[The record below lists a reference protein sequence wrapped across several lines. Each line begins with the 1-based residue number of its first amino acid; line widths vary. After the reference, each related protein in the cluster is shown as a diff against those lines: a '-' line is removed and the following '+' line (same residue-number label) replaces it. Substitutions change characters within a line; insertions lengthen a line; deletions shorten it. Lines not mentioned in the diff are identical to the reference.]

1 VIEVAVMD
9 PRLDLKWWKI
19 LQQLDFAFQP
29 IVNVHTGMAYGFEA
43 LLRGWDKAG
52 FTSIQHVFDSAFS
65 DQQLYGVDLALRS
78 LAMDKFLQTGF
89 HTSTKLF
96 YNLDNRVLAMP
107 DYSPGNTIKLCYEKG
122 LSPTSICFELSE
134 RHILDCYDEP
144 IEILEAYKKQQYRI
158 AIDDFGS
165 GYSGLQLL
173 YQAEPDIVK
182 LDRFFI
188 QTLQADA
195 KKKLFLT
202 HLVNMAHVM
211 GILVIA
217 EGVETEEEFY
227 ACRDIGCELVQG
239 YLIQRPTQNVED
251 LMVKYPLVEKFIQK
265 NRRYHPNTKE
275 LIYQHTEKIEAVSIE
290 EPVLSTLDIFRKDTN
305 LSFIPMVNE
314 ASEPLGILREKDLRS
329 YIFSPVGISLLQN
342 TSFKSQN
349 LDFLT
354 RVPIVEIYTRIEK
367 ILELYT
373 MAKDVDAILLTENGK
388 YLGVL
393 NSRTLIQI
401 FNEKQLN
408 EARDQ
413 NPLSRLPGNT
423 VISEYLME
431 VLNTSNGS
439 TLLVYFDFNNF
450 KPFNDTYGFRQGD
463 RVILLFADLLREAS
477 IVNRWFVGHIGGDDF
492 FMGVSCHRT
501 QEIEEH
507 LSKVHSL
514 IDKFAEDVRAF
525 YPKKDRDRGS
535 ILAKDRN
542 GRWKRFPLLTV
553 SACAVCIKQG
563 KKEAHSLFSIDSI
576 SERIAL
582 LKAEAKKSRIFLVVD
597 SSCQEE

>member
-1 VIEVAVMD
+1 MD
-9 PRLDLKWWKI
+9 PKLDLKWWKV
-19 LQQLDFAFQP
+19 LEQLDFALQP
-29 IVNVHTGMAYGFEA
+29 IVSVHTGMVYGFEA
-43 LLRGWDKAG
+43 LLRNWDQAG
-52 FTSIQHVFDSAFS
+52 FTSIQDVFDKAFG
-65 DQQLYGVDLALRS
+65 DQQLYGVDLTLRS
-78 LAMDKFLQTGF
+78 IAMDKFLLTGF
-89 HTSTKLF
+89 HKSKKLF
-96 YNLDNRVLAMP
+96 YNLDNRVLTMP
-107 DYSPGNTIKLCYEKG
+107 DYSPGNTVELCSQKG

-134 RHILDCYDEP
+134 RHMLDCYDEP
-144 IEILEAYKKQQYRI
+144 IEILEAYKKQQFRV

-173 YQAEPDIVK
+173 YQSEPDIVK

-188 QTLQADA
+188 DAIQGDA
-195 KKKLFLT
+195 KKKLFVT

-217 EGVETEEEFY
+217 EGVETVEELY
-227 ACRDIGCELVQG
+227 TCRDIGCDLIQG
-239 YLIQRPTQNVED
+239 YLIQRPTQKVEE
-251 LMVKYPLVEKFIQK
+251 LMAKYPLVENLIQK
-265 NRRYHPNTKE
+265 NRRYRLNTKD
-275 LIYQHTEKIEAVSIE
+275 LIYQYLEKIEVVSIE
-290 EPVLSTLDIFRKDTN
+290 QPVLSTLEIFRRYTN

-413 NPLSRLPGNT
+413 NPLSKLPGNM
-423 VISEYLME
+423 IIHEYLME
-431 VLNTSNGS
+431 VLNTSNGD

-463 RVILLFADLLREAS
+463 RVILLFADLLREGA
-477 IVNRWFVGHIGGDDF
+477 VLNRWFVGHIGGDDF
-492 FMGVSCHRT
+492 FLGASCHQP
-501 QEIEEH
+501 QEIEGH
-507 LSKVHSL
+507 LSKVRSL
-514 IDKFAEDVRAF
+514 MDKFAEDVKAF
-525 YPKKDRDRGS
+525 YLKKDQDRGS
-535 ILAKDRN
+535 IVAKDRN

-553 SACAVCIKQG
+553 SACAICVKQN
-563 KKEAHSLFSIDSI
+563 KEEEGLFSIDSI

-582 LKAEAKKSRIFLVVD
+582 LKAEAKKNRTGLVVD
-597 SSCQEE
+597 PSCREE